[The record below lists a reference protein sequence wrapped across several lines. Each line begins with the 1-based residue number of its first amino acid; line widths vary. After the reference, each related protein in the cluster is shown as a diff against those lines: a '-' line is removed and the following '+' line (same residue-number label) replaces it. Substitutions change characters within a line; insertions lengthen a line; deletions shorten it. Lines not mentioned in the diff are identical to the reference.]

1 MTEQEFNEE
10 ANKWADDMVW
20 ALVDMKRKANDD
32 ERDFLVQ
39 EYKDLQKYF
48 TKELQEEIELL
59 KKSDSL
65 CKIIGEQKLKIADLE
80 EQIEK
85 MKTELFA
92 AYGRLSLA
100 KALLTQWLHGGD
112 SNINIVSDT
121 QRFLEVESEKVQG

>member
-32 ERDFLVQ
+32 EVDFLVQ

-85 MKTELFA
+85 MKCCGNCKYKDCNKTSQYQKCWYCKNKNKWELA
-92 AYGRLSLA
+92 E
-100 KALLTQWLHGGD
+100 
-112 SNINIVSDT
+112 N
-121 QRFLEVESEKVQG
+121 